1 MSKSANSIMVQVRI
15 RITAKNYFF
24 TDTMVF
30 EITDTK
36 IADTIAS
43 VIFDIFVQKAE
54 KWAFA

>member
-1 MSKSANSIMVQVRI
+1 MVQVRI

-54 KWAFA
+54 KWAFV

>member
-1 MSKSANSIMVQVRI
+1 MVQVRI

-36 IADTIAS
+36 IADTIVS
-43 VIFDIFVQKAE
+43 VIIDIYVLKNDNNLQFSRPTCLN
-54 KWAFA
+54 